1 MRVLH
6 LNTHAS
12 GGSYEYA
19 ALLCAAL
26 AEQGIESRL
35 LSKDSQPPSLRRPL
49 LDRVI
54 RRCYVSLST
63 EPWHGSRRLL
73 SPPAPEELD
82 QIDVVHL
89 HTVAD
94 WFDVP
99 HWLET
104 LPPRMGV
111 VISIHDMWHITGG
124 CFLYRGCDRYTSD
137 IDPCDSCPILRWP
150 ATRLLAKAA
159 HSRKLRAY
167 RASGARMVA
176 NSRWLAELA
185 GRSAIAKACGGV
197 RVIPPESI

>member
-26 AEQGIESRL
+26 AEQGIESRI
-35 LSKDSQPPSLRRPL
+35 LSKNSQPPAARRPF

-54 RRCYVSLST
+54 RRSYVSLST
-63 EPWHGSRRLL
+63 EPWHGTRRLL
-73 SPPAPEELD
+73 SQPAPEQLD

-89 HTVAD
+89 HTVAV

-99 HWLET
+99 DWLDT
-104 LPPRMGV
+104 LPRGMGV

-124 CFLYRGCDRYTSD
+124 CFLYRGCDRYTSEN
-137 IDPCDSCPILRWP
+137 DPCGSCPILRWP
-150 ATRLLAKAA
+150 AKRLLARAA
-159 HSRKLRAY
+159 YSRKLRAY
-167 RASGARMVA
+167 R
-176 NSRWLAELA
+176 NSEEAWGQNSTGRA
-185 GRSAIAKACGGV
+185 GLRGRTRTAKRGG
-197 RVIPPESI
+197 ECS